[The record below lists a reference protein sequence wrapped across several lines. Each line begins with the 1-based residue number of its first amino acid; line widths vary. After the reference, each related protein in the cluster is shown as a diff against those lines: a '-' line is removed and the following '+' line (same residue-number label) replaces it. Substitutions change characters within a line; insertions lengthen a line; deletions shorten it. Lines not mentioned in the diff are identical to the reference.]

1 MQDASKGELLSYLLR
16 FARRLKEK
24 GLPITPG
31 RVMDATRSLEL
42 IDLSLRQD
50 FAEALR
56 ANFISSRDHRAV
68 FDALFEEFWSRMREV
83 LAQRTIPSEEGAEAG
98 ETPGETL
105 FPQPLD
111 GESPGEREGDQ
122 GEELT
127 IGYSPQE
134 VLMGRDF
141 SKLAPED
148 WGMLERELARLL
160 SQLALKMSRRR
171 EPASRGREMDFRRS
185 MKRAARYGGEWLELV
200 RRRRKIKPLKIIV
213 ICDVSGSM
221 DSSTRF
227 LLRFLFGIQRVFA
240 QSESFVFSTRLTRIT
255 DILNRN
261 RWSQA
266 LAHISRRVQDW
277 SGGTQIGRCLKIFSD
292 RYLRGMAVG
301 STVVIL
307 ISDGWDRGEPE
318 LLEKEMKGLKR
329 RARKLIWLNPLL
341 GTPEYRPICQGMRT
355 ALPFIDH
362 FLPAHNLKGWK
373 TLGEVL
379 LAESA
384 KGGL

>member
-1 MQDASKGELLSYLLR
+1 MQDAPKGEILSHLLR

-31 RVMDATRSLEL
+31 RVMDAARSLEL
-42 IDLSLRQD
+42 IDLSVRQD
-50 FAEALR
+50 FAQALR
-56 ANFISSRDHRAV
+56 ANFVSSRQHGAV
-68 FDALFEEFWSRMREV
+68 FDSLLEEFWGRMQEV
-83 LAQRTIPSEEGAEAG
+83 LALRIVPSKEGADTG
-98 ETPGETL
+98 ETSGETL
-105 FPQPLD
+105 FPQLQDEEAPAE
-111 GESPGEREGDQ
+111 GEGDQ
-122 GEELT
+122 GEKLT
-127 IGYSPQE
+127 TGYSPLE
-134 VLMGRDF
+134 VLMGKDF
-141 SKLAPED
+141 SQLALED
-148 WGMLERELARLL
+148 WGTLERELARLL
-160 SQLALKMSRRR
+160 SQLAMKVSRRR

-185 MKRAARYGGEWLELV
+185 MKRAARHGGEWVELV
-200 RRRRKIKPLKIIV
+200 RRRRKIKPLKIIS

-227 LLRFLFGIQRVFA
+227 LLRFLFGIQKVFPR
-240 QSESFVFSTRLTRIT
+240 SESFVFSTRLTRIT

-261 RWSQA
+261 RWAQA
-266 LAHISRRVQDW
+266 LADISRRVQDW
-277 SGGTQIGRCLKIFSD
+277 SGGTQIGRCLKMFND
-292 RYLRGMAVG
+292 RHLRGMTAG
-301 STVVIL
+301 SSVVVL

-362 FLPAHNLKGWK
+362 FLSAHNLKGWK

-384 KGGL
+384 KGGP